1 MRPIALYV
9 HIPYCPRKCLYCDFN
24 SHAGTARAE
33 HEAYV
38 AALEREMEHWARRF
52 ASGRLPAP
60 APGFPAGDPVVPTVF
75 VGGGTPTQLDA
86 DLLARV
92 VRRVR
97 ELFPVAPD
105 AEFTVEA
112 NPGSVDVEGEK
123 LAAAREAGANRISL
137 GVQAVQDDLL
147 RRLGRVHTAREAE
160 EAVRLARL
168 AGFRNLNLDLM
179 YGLPGQ
185 TTDQFRETLEW
196 AVAQGPEHVSAYSLI
211 VEEGTAFH
219 ALYEAGRLS
228 LPPEEEEEAM
238 DRLAGSFLAAHGY
251 ERYEVSNYAR
261 PGYRCRHNLV
271 YWRNEEYLGL
281 GAGAHSYLGGR
292 RFWNVRLPAAYRQ
305 AVRERGTAEEGGE
318 ALDLPVQMAETMIL
332 GLRLTDG
339 VEEERF
345 LRRFG
350 RSLAEVYGTVLGRLE
365 RAGLMARAGGRWR
378 LTPRG
383 LRLGNRVWAEFLP

>member
-1 MRPIALYV
+1 MRSIALYV

-24 SHAGTARAE
+24 SYGGTARAG

-52 ASGRLPAP
+52 ASGSLPAP
-60 APGFPAGDPVVPTVF
+60 PPGIPAGDPVVATVF
-75 VGGGTPTQLDA
+75 TGGGTPTQLDA

-92 VRRVR
+92 IRRIR

-137 GVQAVQDDLL
+137 GVQAIQDDLL

-168 AGFRNLNLDLM
+168 AGFRNLNVDLM

-185 TTDQFRETLEW
+185 TADHFRETLEW
-196 AVAQGPEHVSAYSLI
+196 AVAQGPDHVSAYSLI
-211 VEEGTAFH
+211 VEDGTAFH
-219 ALYEAGRLS
+219 SLYETGRLL

-238 DRLAGSFLAAHGY
+238 DRLAESFLAARGY
-251 ERYEVSNYAR
+251 ERYEISNYAR

-271 YWRNEEYLGL
+271 YWGNEEYLGL

-305 AVRERGTAEEGGE
+305 AVLERGTAEEGGE
-318 ALDLPVQMAETMIL
+318 VLDLSGQMAETMIL

-350 RSLAEVYGTVLGRLE
+350 RSLAEVYGAVLDRLE
-365 RAGLMARAGGRWR
+365 RAGLVARAGGRWR